1 MAQESISGFR
11 KEGTWE
17 EVVEHGEEITRI
29 MKDADAD
36 ADVEGSNFDDWQEW
50 RPKNK
55 DDMGDDI
62 VEKTAKKASIDP
74 DGDSGLKKASKKLF
88 CSLEKAVYENVMG
101 KASPCYFDNDLV
113 SANIKDTSGRIGDS
127 ETFALEVDVY
137 DADLKDEIRQNLE

>member
-1 MAQESISGFR
+1 MAQESITGFR
-11 KEGTWE
+11 KEGSWE
-17 EVVEHGEEITRI
+17 EVVEHGEEITQV
-29 MKDADAD
+29 MKESDAEI
-36 ADVEGSNFDDWQEW
+36 EGGNFDDWEEW

-55 DDMGDDI
+55 DDMGDEV

-74 DGDSGLKKASKKLF
+74 DSDSGIKKAGKKLF
-88 CSLEKAVYENVMG
+88 CSLEEAVYENVMG

-113 SANIKDTSGRIGDS
+113 SANIKDTSGRIGDT